1 MSSTLLSGV
10 HILVRIRVM
19 LVTVPIT
26 PDTSIKSPIANGFVI
41 RSIIPENTL
50 VRIFCKE
57 SEKARE
63 TTPRRVTMDD
73 VFIPSDCAAIIIPI
87 T

>member
-26 PDTSIKSPIANGFVI
+26 PDTSIKSPMVKGFVMI
-41 RSIIPENTL
+41 SIIPENTL
-50 VRIFCKE
+50 VRMFCNE
-57 SEKARE
+57 SEKARD
-63 TTPRRVTMDD
+63 TTPKRVTMDD
-73 VFIPSDCAAIIIPI
+73 VFIPTD
-87 T
+87 